1 MDVGADLFRRMV
13 EASRDG
19 LWILDGSGATTF
31 ANARMAD
38 LLGRGHDEMVGLSA
52 AECLVDDLHPQLL
65 QYLADLEAA
74 PDDHEGTDNL
84 EVELIRADGGTVWV
98 LASHS
103 PIRDDDGRRIAWLHR
118 ITANDEQKRLL
129 EALRERERLLA
140 AAQSIARIGSWE
152 WDVATDVVTWSEQ
165 LYRIYNVAPDEFEA
179 TYHGFLGFI
188 HPDDRAIV
196 EAAVASVFTGADEF
210 AWDGRVIPRGGSVR
224 WVRGLGRVERDAAG
238 NPVKMGGTAQDITER
253 VTADQLAAE
262 ATRRLHLLQAM
273 ATAANQTNDLAE
285 AIQLAAT
292 GLPAYTGWV
301 ALGAFRAADDGG
313 LRLVDAYDWAAGT
326 PRVDQALAEECWR
339 SREIRHRP
347 APGLEAT
354 HSIVALP
361 VLLDGECTCVVQV
374 LADEVPPDE
383 NSHTLMEQ
391 VAAQLS
397 QVAQRE
403 ASAARLAVARDEAM
417 EASRLK
423 SEFLA
428 TMSHE
433 IRTPMNGVI
442 GLNDLLLRTDLDPHQ
457 HRLAVGLQGAGLTL
471 LGIINDILDLS
482 KIEAG
487 KLELEEVDFDIR
499 AVFDK
504 CADVLSGPAHEK
516 DLELVVACH
525 PDVPTLLRGDP
536 GRLGQ
541 VLANLGS
548 NAVKFTPAG
557 EVAIRAR
564 VESETTDGVVVRVDV
579 SDTGVGIDPSLR
591 ATLFDAFTQADPST
605 TREHGGTGLGLAIC
619 EQLVSALGGTIE
631 VESEPGRGS
640 TFSFTARLGRPA
652 GGAVRR
658 PQGADPHLL
667 RGRRVL
673 VVDDNATNRL
683 ILEDQL
689 MAWEMTPVLVGTA
702 DEAMAAV
709 RTATASGEPF
719 EVALL
724 DLLLPDGD
732 GVALARAI
740 VAGTPGTTPRLLLL
754 SSGHHV
760 ELAAA
765 RAAGISR
772 TLTKPVR
779 HSELFDSL
787 LDAVASGAVEHR
799 DSAAVVASGAD
810 GRRIL
815 VVEDNHVNQ
824 MVAVGLLESAGY
836 SPEVVGD
843 GEQAVRSLGPGH
855 DYAAVLM
862 DCRMPRLDGFD
873 ATRAIR
879 AQEPAGVRV
888 PIIAMT
894 ASALEGEEQR
904 CRAAGMDDFLTK
916 PVDPVRLLRVIRQW
930 VDHGASAPDH
940 AADPARLPE
949 PAGVVDL
956 TRMRMLD
963 EMRRDGSSL
972 FDRASENFVEQAP
985 GSLADIRAAVA
996 AGDPAALASLAHR
1009 LRGSATNLGLPAL
1022 GEAAGVL
1029 EEIGDAGSV
1038 DAADAAVAE
1047 LRDALTDALAALEGL
1062 RSGGL

>member
-1 MDVGADLFRRMV
+1 
-13 EASRDG
+13 
-19 LWILDGSGATTF
+19 
-31 ANARMAD
+31 
-38 LLGRGHDEMVGLSA
+38 
-52 AECLVDDLHPQLL
+52 
-65 QYLADLEAA
+65 
-74 PDDHEGTDNL
+74 
-84 EVELIRADGGTVWV
+84 
-98 LASHS
+98 
-103 PIRDDDGRRIAWLHR
+103 
-118 ITANDEQKRLL
+118 
-129 EALRERERLLA
+129 
-140 AAQSIARIGSWE
+140 
-152 WDVATDVVTWSEQ
+152 
-165 LYRIYNVAPDEFEA
+165 
-179 TYHGFLGFI
+179 
-188 HPDDRAIV
+188 
-196 EAAVASVFTGADEF
+196 
-210 AWDGRVIPRGGSVR
+210 
-224 WVRGLGRVERDAAG
+224 
-238 NPVKMGGTAQDITER
+238 MGGTAQDITER
-253 VTADQLAAE
+253 VTADQLASE
-262 ATRRLHLLQAM
+262 ATRRLHLLQTM
-273 ATAANQTNDLAE
+273 ATAANQTNDLEE
-285 AIQLAAT
+285 AIHLASV
-292 GLPAYTGWV
+292 GLPAFTGWL
-301 ALGAFRAADDGG
+301 ALGTFRRADDGDV
-313 LRLVDAYDWAAGT
+313 RVVEAFEVPAGT
-326 PRVDQALAEECWR
+326 PTADPVLARECWEAR
-339 SREIRHRP
+339 TVRHTP

-354 HSIVALP
+354 HSIVSLP
-361 VLLDGECTCVVQV
+361 VLLDGETTCVIQV
-374 LADEVPPDE
+374 LADEMPPDE

-391 VAAQLS
+391 VSAQLS

-403 ASAARLAVARDEAM
+403 ANAVQLAAARDEAM

-442 GLNDLLLRTDLDPHQ
+442 GLNDLLLRTDLDAHQ
-457 HRLAVGLQGAGLTL
+457 RRLAVGLQGAGLTL

-487 KLELEEVDFDIR
+487 KLELEEVDFDVR
-499 AVFDK
+499 AVLDQS
-504 CADVLSGPAHEK
+504 ADVLSGPAHEK
-516 DLELVVACH
+516 GIELLIGCH
-525 PDVPTLLRGDP
+525 PDVPAVLRGDP

-564 VESETTDGVVVRVDV
+564 IESETVDDVVLRVDV
-579 SDTGVGIDPSLR
+579 TDTGVGIDPALR
-591 ATLFDAFTQADPST
+591 PTLFDAFTQADPST
-605 TREHGGTGLGLAIC
+605 TREHGGTGLGLAIS
-619 EQLVSALGGTIE
+619 EQLVSALGGTIR
-631 VESEPGRGS
+631 VDSEPGRGS
-640 TFSFTARLGRPA
+640 TFTFTARLGRPS

-658 PQGADPHLL
+658 PHDADPRLL

-683 ILEDQL
+683 ILEEQL
-689 MAWEMTPVLVGTA
+689 SAWEMSPVLVGSA
-702 DEAMAAV
+702 DEAMVAL
-709 RTATASGEPF
+709 RTATSVGEPF

-740 VAGTPGTTPRLLLL
+740 VAGTTDATPRLLLL

-760 ELAAA
+760 DLAAA

-772 TLTKPVR
+772 ALTKPVR

-787 LDAVASGAVEHR
+787 VEAVASVSATGREDAGAP
-799 DSAAVVASGAD
+799 VVD
-810 GRRIL
+810 GRGSRIL

-836 SPEVVGD
+836 AAEVVGD
-843 GEQAVRSLGPGH
+843 GEQAVRAVSPGH

-879 AQEPAGVRV
+879 EREPAGVRV

-930 VDHGASAPDH
+930 LDDDHEVSAPDR
-940 AADPARLPE
+940 APE
-949 PAGVVDL
+949 TAPGPPSSTVVDL
-956 TRMRMLD
+956 DRMRMLD

-972 FDRASENFVEQAP
+972 FDRASANFVQHAP
-985 GSLADIRAAVA
+985 GSLADIRTAVA
-996 AGDPAALASLAHR
+996 AGDPAGLVASAHR
-1009 LRGSATNLGLPAL
+1009 LKGSAANLGLPAV
-1022 GEAAGVL
+1022 GEAAGAL
-1029 EEIGDAGSV
+1029 EELGDAGLTS
-1038 DAADAAVAE
+1038 DATDRVATLE
-1047 LRDALTDALAALEGL
+1047 IALDQALAALEDV